1 MTLLPLLIA
10 AIAPQVS
17 VESLLP
23 EMTDLHRLYLPPSPA
38 YTCSQASSYD
48 RRSKTPGNADWFA
61 NGDAGHFLRDEH
73 VDGRVEHVMADLKG
87 PGAVVRVWSAN
98 PAGVVRFYF
107 DGEST
112 PRLTEK
118 LADLLSE
125 KHAPFGYGA
134 ANGWDLYFPV
144 PYAKS
149 LKITVD
155 NSDERSKS
163 LYYHVNY
170 RSYTSPVNVTT
181 FTTDAMAKAQHGAA
195 AAVFTKLDPVR
206 GGTKEMGKQMR
217 LAPGGS
223 STLTAIGHGVVE
235 DLTLMV
241 PPKWATAEAGPANA
255 QLRDLEL
262 QIDFDGEA
270 CVRVPVSDFFGC
282 APGLSKYDTMVTHVE
297 NAGRLTSR
305 WKMPYAKRAVFR
317 LVNHA
322 KSAVTVD
329 LTARISP
336 ERVREPFYRF
346 HAQWFADDAGT
357 RPFRDLLFLDAKGQG
372 RYVGTGLQVGN
383 SNPDWWGEGD
393 EKVWVDGESFPSTFG
408 TGTEDY
414 FGYAWS
420 TPKVFQK
427 PYHAQPRA
435 DGPGCGGQIS
445 NLRWHIIDSI
455 PFTKSLKFVIEAWHW
470 RADSACSWAGTSF
483 WYGSAGSSPARPVDT
498 AMLQPVEYVAPKPVP
513 GAIEGEKMKV
523 LEHVGGDL
531 TIQGGFPSISN
542 GSQLWWQDPKPGDH
556 ITLELPVA
564 KDGVYELV
572 GSFCHANDYGVHHLY
587 LDDTDLGE
595 HDFYGAFG
603 WRVVSLG
610 SHRLSAGNHRFRAVF
625 VRDNP
630 KAEPKRHMLGIDYLK
645 LKS

>member
-1 MTLLPLLIA
+1 MIVLPLLVIA
-10 AIAPQVS
+10 LAPNVT
-17 VESLLP
+17 VDTLLP
-23 EMTDLHRLYLPPSPA
+23 EMTDLHKLYMPPSPA

-48 RRSKTPGNADWFA
+48 RRSKTPGNDDWFA
-61 NGDAGHFLRDEH
+61 NGDAGQFIRDEQ
-73 VDGRVEHVMADLKG
+73 VGGRVEHVMADLQG

-112 PRLTEK
+112 PRVVEK
-118 LADLLSE
+118 LSDFLSE
-125 KHAPFGYGA
+125 KHTPFGYGA
-134 ANGWDLYFPV
+134 ANGWDLYFPF

-155 NSDERSKS
+155 NSDDRSRS

-170 RSYTSPVNVTT
+170 RTYTDPVNVVTYT
-181 FTTDAMAKAQHGAA
+181 PGALENAQNGPAAKA
-195 AAVFTKLDPVR
+195 FTALAKAKSN
-206 GGTKEMGKQMR
+206 TKSMSRQMR
-217 LAPGGS
+217 LAPGAS
-223 STLTAIGHGVVE
+223 STLTAIGGGVVE

-241 PPKWATAEAGPANA
+241 PPAWATAKAGPANA

-317 LVNHA
+317 LVNHGQ
-322 KSAVTVD
+322 SPVTVD
-329 LTARISP
+329 LSAQVWATQ
-336 ERVREPFYRF
+336 VKEPFYRF

-357 RPFRDLLFLDAKGQG
+357 RPFRDLTFLDATGQG

-383 SNPDWWGEGD
+383 SNSDWWGEGD

-445 NLRWHIIDSI
+445 NLRWHIFDSI

-470 RADSACSWAGTSF
+470 RPDAACSWAGTSY
-483 WYGSAGSSPARPVDT
+483 WYGAPQSSQAQAVDTGKLRPVEFV
-498 AMLQPVEYVAPKPVP
+498 PPKPIE
-513 GAIEGEKMKV
+513 GAMEGEKMRV
-523 LEHVGGDL
+523 LEHAGGDL
-531 TIQGGFPSISN
+531 SVQDGFASLSN
-542 GSQLWWQDPKPGDH
+542 GRQLWWQDGKPGDH
-556 ITLELPVA
+556 ITLEFTVDKEGA
-564 KDGVYELV
+564 YEVV
-572 GSFCHANDYGVHHLY
+572 GNFCHARDYGIHRIF
-587 LDDTDLGE
+587 LDDSDLGE
-595 HDFYGAFG
+595 HDFFG
-603 WRVVSLG
+603 DLKWKIVSLG
-610 SHRLSAGNHRFRAVF
+610 SHRLSAGTHRLKIVAVG
-625 VRDNP
+625 DNP
-630 KAEPKRHMLGIDYLK
+630 KADPKRHMFGLDYLL
-645 LKS
+645 LKP